1 MKISNEILNI
11 LDSCRIENGVVFLPN
26 VQLDRKIYIKVNKC
40 LESIGG
46 SWNRKVK
53 GHVFN
58 DDPAELFDNL
68 MLTGELT
75 NWKKE
80 FQFFETPNDIVVDM
94 IDLAE
99 IQDNYMVLEPS
110 AGLGAIADQISIK
123 SRIVCCELNSINK
136 SKLKEKG
143 YRVAADDFLQYNQD
157 GFDRI
162 VMNPPFSLQQDI
174 SHILHAWDLLRADGI
189 LVSIVSES
197 PFFRENK
204 KSVEFR
210 NWLEENNAEII
221 KLDVGAFKESGTMV
235 KTRMI
240 KVVKNSLN

>member
-1 MKISNEILNI
+1 MKINNEILNI
-11 LDSCRIENGVVFLPN
+11 LDSCRVENGVVFLPD
-26 VQLDRKIYIKVNKC
+26 VQLDRKTYTDVNKC

-58 DDPAELFDNL
+58 DDPTELFDNL
-68 MLTGELT
+68 MLTGEIT
-75 NWKKE
+75 DWKKE
-80 FQFFETPNDIVVDM
+80 FQFFETPKNIVTEM
-94 IDLAE
+94 IDWAE
-99 IQDNYMVLEPS
+99 IEDNHMVLEPS

-123 SRIVCCELNSINK
+123 SRVVCCELNAINK
-136 SKLKEKG
+136 SKLEGKG
-143 YRVAADDFLQYNQD
+143 YKVAADDFLQYNED

-162 VMNPPFSLQQDI
+162 IMNPPFSKQQDVD
-174 SHILHAWDLLRADGI
+174 HILHAWDLLRAGGI

-210 NWLEENNAEII
+210 EWLEENDADVIE
-221 KLDVGAFKESGTMV
+221 LDPGAFKESGTMV
-235 KTRMI
+235 KTRLI
-240 KVVKNSLN
+240 KVVKDSLN